1 MTKSWEKCVIKTRKL
16 HPNKKF
22 KTVLKIASKKYRK
35 KSPTVSQK
43 RRTKH
48 RTKHR
53 THKRRTRKRRTRKR
67 HTQTS
72 RKVL

>member
-43 RRTKH
+43 RRTHK
-48 RTKHR
+48 RR